1 MEDSI
6 AALARS
12 TLESVDALLA
22 EIAALNEAYRDR
34 RAAATRLERR
44 DLPVDLPGLNDLTAS
59 SRGLKNPLEKVV
71 RARSEDAVLAGARQD
86 EDEEE
91 EEQRREERDRKDMIV
106 LSSVANHP
114 GPQRWDAI
122 KRCRGLAALRRQ
134 FPLNNNSSSSS
145 DGKTRPCLSPTVDA
159 VVENGAEW
167 LKVCIFTE
175 RKLIRQMAE
184 EGWHPD
190 DSDDTESDSDGPGS
204 DGDGDGDGS
213 SLLGMATQLV
223 KAARLNRCRGR
234 PPRVRIY
241 LLNVTES
248 SAPEIEKLLAKVRHA
263 GAPKARGRGGGGKKR
278 AAVEVLVDCADSA
291 FARVPVPPLET
302 AFAGLLHSNTQTEGL
317 TQTLNVELTLLI
329 SLVSDITHG
338 RVDVQPW
345 FGTQVL
351 SHIRDEEHAPGARL
365 ADLYAAVG
373 GRTLVCTREVAD
385 EFNSVISDLGTPT
398 TRARGAILLGKG
410 EDGGDDGAS
419 LDGRDLR
426 ARLRTLSVY
435 PVPDDLQL
443 PIRVVGEDEFCAS
456 KEDVEAL
463 VRAGELPAVARRVF
477 DKLDRQYHRSCYLY
491 GWARGIT
498 TVSAN
503 SLTVQQIYAV
513 ANEPETGDAD
523 KDGGADGDG
532 DGDVD
537 VPDMFCTPLAIGL
550 NTVRPCPEDRWNGLK
565 DAKHGRRDAR
575 EKEAKAMKRAGAWGP
590 ALGIR
595 SK

>member
-1 MEDSI
+1 MTKINKKEMEDSI

-71 RARSEDAVLAGARQD
+71 RARSGDSILAGARRD

-91 EEQRREERDRKDMIV
+91 EERHREERDRKDMIV

-114 GPQRWDAI
+114 GSQRWDAI

-134 FPLNNNSSSSS
+134 FPLDNSSS
-145 DGKTRPCLSPTVDA
+145 DGKTASRLSPTVDA

-190 DSDDTESDSDGPGS
+190 DSDDTESDSDDPGS
-204 DGDGDGDGS
+204 DGDGDVDGS

-234 PPRVRIY
+234 PPRVRIF
-241 LLNVTES
+241 LPNVTES
-248 SAPEIEKLLAKVRHA
+248 SAPEIDRLLAKVRRA
-263 GAPKARGRGGGGKKR
+263 GAPKTRGRGGGAER
-278 AAVEVLVDCADSA
+278 RAVEVLVDCAESA
-291 FARVPVPPLET
+291 FARTPVPPLET
-302 AFAGLLHSNTQTEGL
+302 AFANLLHSNTQTEGL

-365 ADLYAAVG
+365 ADLYAAIG
-373 GRTLVCTREVAD
+373 GRTLICTREVAN
-385 EFNSVISDLGTPT
+385 EFNSVIKDLGTPT
-398 TRARGAILLGKG
+398 TQARAAILLGKG
-410 EDGGDDGAS
+410 EGGDDNRVS

-426 ARLRTLSVY
+426 ARLRTLSIY

-443 PIRVVGEDEFCAS
+443 PIRVNEFCAS
-456 KEDVEAL
+456 KGNVEAL
-463 VRAGELPAVARRVF
+463 IQTGELPVVARHVF

-491 GWARGIT
+491 GWTRGIT

-513 ANEPETGDAD
+513 ASELEAKGRES
-523 KDGGADGDG
+523 DGDG
-532 DGDVD
+532 NID